1 MYALWKIRLIA
12 TIIIAML
19 TLGNTG
25 PRTAS
30 AADAFLPLDLRQ
42 VKVRGE
48 IGRRIDVTCNNNL
61 LVLKIDEDF
70 LVPFQKK
77 AAHEG
82 YVGLGKTIE
91 ASVRLAANTKSEKLL
106 ALKKRLVDE
115 AIKTQ
120 SPDGYIGIMAEDARM
135 WSMWDIHEMGYVI
148 LGLTT
153 DYHYFGEK
161 RSLEAAV
168 KLADF
173 VVQRWA
179 TMPSDWPQ
187 QTRYVP
193 DFSTM
198 GLDRALVAL
207 YHETGEQ
214 RFLDFCLKERAL
226 LTWNLGIVIGRRL
239 LMEGDASAYMAKC
252 LAQLELH
259 QLQPNARL
267 LPQSQRLIRFL
278 AAGNGMCID
287 GGVGQWEV
295 FTDDQ
300 DGRGSLGETCAT
312 VYQLRLFDTMLRI
325 EGNPA
330 YGDLMER
337 TIHNALFAAQ
347 SPDGRRLRYFT
358 PMEGKREYFPVD
370 TYCCPCNYRR
380 AISELPAMIYYQSKH
395 GVAVNLY
402 TTSEATFRLDG
413 DVSLAIRQET
423 TYPTSGHVEFR
434 VDPSKPIPFPLQ
446 LRIPHWC
453 NKNVTASVNGKAID
467 QPIASGTFLT
477 INRQWKAGDR
487 VTLDMPM
494 AWRLVRGRERQA
506 GRAAVMRGPVVFCLN
521 PAQDKSL
528 KNMDG
533 ADLGTIVLDPTSLQE
548 VSGGDA
554 IRPGGVACKLKASR
568 GEFDIGCSGDLPLVL
583 TEFPDPDGRCT
594 YFRLPNL
601 SAATP
606 DELIDAF
613 EEKP

>member
-300 DGRGSLGETCAT
+300 DGRGKPGRNVRDGLSASP
-312 VYQLRLFDTMLRI
+312 VRHDVADR
-325 EGNPA
+325 
-330 YGDLMER
+330 R
-337 TIHNALFAAQ
+337 Q
-347 SPDGRRLRYFT
+347 SRLRR
-358 PMEGKREYFPVD
+358 PHGANDPQRVV
-370 TYCCPCNYRR
+370 CGSIARR
-380 AISELPAMIYYQSKH
+380 PPAPLLHTH
-395 GVAVNLY
+395 G
-402 TTSEATFRLDG
+402 
-413 DVSLAIRQET
+413 RQAGVF
-423 TYPTSGHVEFR
+423 SRRHLLL
-434 VDPSKPIPFPLQ
+434 PLQ
-446 LRIPHWC
+446 LSSGDFRVARDDLLPIEARSGRQSVH
-453 NKNVTASVNGKAID
+453 NVG
-467 QPIASGTFLT
+467 
-477 INRQWKAGDR
+477 
-487 VTLDMPM
+487 
-494 AWRLVRGRERQA
+494 
-506 GRAAVMRGPVVFCLN
+506 
-521 PAQDKSL
+521 
-528 KNMDG
+528 
-533 ADLGTIVLDPTSLQE
+533 
-548 VSGGDA
+548 
-554 IRPGGVACKLKASR
+554 
-568 GEFDIGCSGDLPLVL
+568 GDLPARRRRFVGDSARNHLSHVGPRRVPRRSVEAHPVPAPIADSPLV
-583 TEFPDPDGRCT
+583 
-594 YFRLPNL
+594 
-601 SAATP
+601 
-606 DELIDAF
+606 
-613 EEKP
+613 